1 MKTIIQK
8 FGTWSATT
16 TIELSGNK
24 FIDLTTSK
32 RPSGN
37 LASVI
42 AVRSRE
48 NGFVVSAYGDPT
60 SWVIESF
67 NRVTKKAVIDQHDLA
82 LTKIDDFVN
91 QMRAKYNEKELA

>member
-16 TIELSGNK
+16 TIELPNDK

-32 RPSGN
+32 RFNGN
-37 LASVI
+37 LETVI

-48 NGFVVSAYGDPT
+48 NGFVVSTYGDPT
-60 SWVIESF
+60 DWVIVSRS
-67 NRVTKKAVIDQHDLA
+67 RVTKKAVIDQHDLA
-82 LTKIDDFVN
+82 LTKIDDFVRR
-91 QMRAKYNEKELA
+91 MRVKYAEKELA